1 MSPTELLYNWIP
13 LLGAT
18 EPDAQIFS
26 QVVSVRSPEKNLWPS
41 GSAPQTSPSSRA
53 TSSGWTTAWEAQRR
67 LPVDFRSVLTLPGKF
82 SRTYDG
88 YNKPFETYFVA
99 TGLVPRPSVA
109 ELLCL
114 LRGSIAD
121 SKSTS
126 LSSETKH
133 HGMQTW
139 RSQQCWLRKSNAV
152 AGQI

>member
-1 MSPTELLYNWIP
+1 M
-13 LLGAT
+13 
-18 EPDAQIFS
+18 
-26 QVVSVRSPEKNLWPS
+26 
-41 GSAPQTSPSSRA
+41 
-53 TSSGWTTAWEAQRR
+53 
-67 LPVDFRSVLTLPGKF
+67 DFRSVLTLPGKF

-121 SKSTS
+121 SKSAS
-126 LSSETKH
+126 LSSETK

>member
-1 MSPTELLYNWIP
+1 ATHVSPTELLYNWIP

-18 EPDAQIFS
+18 EPDAQIGSTDFS
-26 QVVSVRSPEKNLWPS
+26 ILKGYELWMDD
-41 GSAPQTSPSSRA
+41 GL
-53 TSSGWTTAWEAQRR
+53 G
-67 LPVDFRSVLTLPGKF
+67 GKF